1 MTTIYLHQLT
11 QRLNLPRQAHR
22 ARGFSLL
29 ELAIALGII
38 AVLSGGFI
46 KGRELLLSSRVQG
59 VIDQLQ
65 GTETAIAAFE
75 TKFNALPGDFA
86 NANGAVTGSAGN
98 ESGAIDTSQEAGSVF
113 AHLSSAGL
121 IKGTYT
127 ATNLT
132 STCPK
137 TACPP
142 TSFGGT
148 LTVSTGNNR
157 VSNGTESAALEINTG
172 NQIPAKQLAELDRKF
187 DDGNPRTGNFR
198 ASSDEAYASC
208 ITQTGWNEGT
218 NPKSCAG
225 VYVVQ

>member
-1 MTTIYLHQLT
+1 MTIHYFTQLSQT
-11 QRLNLPRQAHR
+11 LKQPVLLRRTS
-22 ARGFSLL
+22 GFSLL

-75 TKFNALPGDFA
+75 NKYGALPGDFT
-86 NANGAVTGSAGN
+86 NANSAVAGGAGN
-98 ESGAIDTSQEAGSVF
+98 ESGAIDTTQEAGSVF

-121 IKGTYT
+121 VKGTYT

-132 STCPK
+132 GTCPK

-142 TSFGGT
+142 TSFGGN
-148 LTVSTGNNR
+148 LTVSTGNSR

-198 ASSDEAYASC
+198 ASSEEAYANC
-208 ITQTGWNEGT
+208 ITQTGWNEST